1 MVQMG
6 LQQLFYVYVLL
17 FPFFLLIF
25 ILELWEAYSMKR
37 KKKQKTTL
45 TDQLTTTKKA
55 MLNVGIFYNTHSII
69 LI

>member
-1 MVQMG
+1 MGSMVQTG

-25 ILELWEAYSMKR
+25 TLDLWEAYSMK
-37 KKKQKTTL
+37 KKKKTL